1 VRDSGAELLA
11 ANIRALGGLTL
22 GTAMLVRRVREG
34 EAQCEVWDGSHRLEA
49 TKIIMRESRLEDK
62 TLIAS
67 LAVLKCIVMK

>member
-1 VRDSGAELLA
+1 LLA

-22 GTAMLVRRVREG
+22 GTAMLVRRVLEG
-34 EAQCEVWDGSHRLEA
+34 EPKCEVWDGSHRLEA
-49 TKIIMRESRLEDK
+49 TKIIMRENLLEDK